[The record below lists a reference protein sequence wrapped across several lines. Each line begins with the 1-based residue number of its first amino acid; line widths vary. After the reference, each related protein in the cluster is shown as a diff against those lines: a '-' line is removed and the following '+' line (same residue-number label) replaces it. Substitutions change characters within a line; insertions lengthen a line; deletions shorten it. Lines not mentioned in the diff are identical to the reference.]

1 MWAGKSQCW
10 NFCLRSIF
18 CSRMFISSWV
28 AVSCVTN
35 MPAKELLRPGHGI
48 CRLKNICIHVQGFM
62 SLPAIARY
70 EAKLPRSWVSAITL
84 CKARLPKSR
93 VSCAF
98 AFDMQHHIKF
108 WCSCCFTKKKCFQQ
122 RVHVLPSSP
131 SVYHSWNHEFLWDG
145 CGRKPNKIQPCCL
158 SQTGAITPIEA
169 RYLVSNSRTYIS
181 KASANENCC
190 NPYTVLDREL
200 SSTPLAC
207 IQYVGSL
214 RKCARCE
221 TLVVS
226 SFLLLFNNIGHIVS
240 AHRRACPERGELGR
254 WGGGV
259 T

>member
-18 CSRMFISSWV
+18 CSRFISSWV
-28 AVSCVTN
+28 AVSCITN

-108 WCSCCFTKKKCFQQ
+108 WCSCCFTKKGKLFPTEGSC
-122 RVHVLPSSP
+122 SSKFP
-131 SVYHSWNHEFLWDG
+131 F
-145 CGRKPNKIQPCCL
+145 CL
-158 SQTGAITPIEA
+158 SFMESWIPLGWVRKETKQ
-169 RYLVSNSRTYIS
+169 
-181 KASANENCC
+181 
-190 NPYTVLDREL
+190 D
-200 SSTPLAC
+200 ST
-207 IQYVGSL
+207 
-214 RKCARCE
+214 
-221 TLVVS
+221 
-226 SFLLLFNNIGHIVS
+226 LLFEPNWSNNTYWSQVFGFKFKNIYFKSICKWKLLQPIYS
-240 AHRRACPERGELGR
+240 SR
-254 WGGGV
+254 
-259 T
+259 